1 MSKQQPDHGDAE
13 LALKVYD
20 LRRESVMRASRDAI
34 VGKFLPKSFDEL
46 IAITKPDHPMN
57 AAWRQ
62 VSTYWEMVYAMVK
75 HGIVHPE
82 YFLESNGEGLLVYT
96 RVEEHLAEYRK
107 ATSRFAFLNAEWVA
121 TNTERG
127 KLLVE
132 LFRKRY
138 RAQIGKS

>member
-1 MSKQQPDHGDAE
+1 MSKQTPDHGDAE
-13 LALKVYD
+13 LAIKVYD
-20 LRRESVMRASRDAI
+20 LRREPVMRVSRDTIIA
-34 VGKFLPKSFDEL
+34 KFLPRNFEEL
-46 IAITKPDHPMN
+46 IAITKPDHALN

-82 YFLESNGEGLLVYT
+82 YFLESNGEGLLVYA

-107 ATSRFAFLNAEWVA
+107 ATSPFAFLNAQWV
-121 TNTERG
+121 TENTARG

-132 LFRKRY
+132 LFRKRL
-138 RAQIGKS
+138 RAQLGKS

>member
-20 LRRESVMRASRDAI
+20 LRREAVMRASRDTI
-34 VGKFLPKSFDEL
+34 IGKFLPKSFDEL

-75 HGIVHPE
+75 HGVVHPE
-82 YFLESNGEGLLVYT
+82 YFLESNGEGLLVFA
-96 RVEEHLAEYRK
+96 RVEEHLADYRK
-107 ATSRFAFLNAEWVA
+107 ATSPFAFLNAEWVA
-121 TNTERG
+121 KNTERG
-127 KLLVE
+127 KQLVP
-132 LFRKRY
+132 LFQKRF